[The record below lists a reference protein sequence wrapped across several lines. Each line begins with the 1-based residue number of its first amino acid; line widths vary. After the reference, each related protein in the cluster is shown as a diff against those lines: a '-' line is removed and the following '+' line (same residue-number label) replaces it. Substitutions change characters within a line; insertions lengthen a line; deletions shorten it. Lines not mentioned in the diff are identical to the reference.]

1 MARDQSKKDPSSK
14 QPNHEKALGP
24 LSEGAETPPV
34 EGQDTPL
41 SALTNHLNLEE
52 IRLPQDFASAVG
64 VKKLLTTVPIR
75 KPGKQTFSRVHPDPA
90 YQLDTMVLELEE
102 EGETYLVMPHLYA
115 ELGREITPKRL
126 YTCITKQGVCFLWPI
141 KLPGEDGRLNSW
153 PQSALEAAE
162 IGKEK
167 WIRVKSNKSLGAYE
181 VFEATATFPDPKW
194 PDVTFEEL
202 VTLAFKEKVINDL
215 EHPIV
220 RQLRGAN

>member
-1 MARDQSKKDPSSK
+1 MDQDQSGKETPST
-14 QPNHEKALGP
+14 QLDDEKVLGP
-24 LSEGAETPPV
+24 LSGGAKTTPIESQGKPV
-34 EGQDTPL
+34 H
-41 SALTNHLNLEE
+41 ALTNHLNLEE
-52 IRLPQDFASAVG
+52 IRLSQDYASAVG
-64 VKKLLTTVPIR
+64 VKKGLTTVPIR
-75 KPGKQTFSRVHPDPA
+75 KPSKQTFFRVHPDPA

-102 EGETYLVMPHLYA
+102 EGETYLVKPHLYA
-115 ELGREITPKRL
+115 ELGREITPKRI
-126 YTCITKQGVCFLWPI
+126 YTCITKPGVCFLWPI
-141 KLPGEDGRLNSW
+141 KLPGEDGRLNPW